1 MGLCL
6 FWLLWLFLDLHFFV
20 VELIVNNKDS
30 ICEINLWVLKFVMVW
45 LLLQRYFGFSALRPY
60 QKEVIQSILRGKDCL
75 VVTGTGSGKS
85 LW

>member
-6 FWLLWLFLDLHFFV
+6 FWLLRLFLDLNFFV

-30 ICEINLWVLKFVMVW
+30 IFEINLWVLKSVMVW
-45 LLLQRYFGFSALRPY
+45 LLLQSYFGFSAFRLY
-60 QKEVIQSILRGKDCL
+60 QKEIIRDILLGKDCL
-75 VVTGTGSGKS
+75 VVMSTGSGKS